1 VLIDVLRTPD
11 WLVAANLAEGMKH
24 ACSSAKDQRAIWWAC
39 WSAIL
44 LAGLL
49 LRFLD
54 STAYLFHAI
63 YDDQLMVVMARGFLQ
78 GQWSSTWASTGPA
91 TLSKPVGYPLF
102 LAGAH
107 FFPWSPV
114 WSAYLLYV
122 IGSALIAWSWFR
134 MRGSRPQATVVLAM
148 LVFNPIAFTAE
159 SNRLYRD
166 LYIMALATL
175 ALGVIF
181 VLATLLHHGAGST
194 EQRGDRADGGR
205 WLDASTMRRWGT
217 VYALVVLSGLILG
230 LAAITKPTWLWLLP
244 AAVAPVAYPLLQR
257 LWPPRLRLRRML
269 CAAMA
274 GVVALGCFWGV
285 IHVTKQLDYRH
296 YHVALL
302 DDMSSGAFERAWKL
316 WASVEAGPP
325 RRYVPIT
332 REMRLA
338 VYRVSPT
345 AAEME
350 PYLEYPKD
358 QWKLLDCSTGLRICN
373 ESGPWFEWDLLLAA
387 YRTGKVNSVRQI
399 QTYFNKVADDIA
411 RACTRGQLHCSSSP
425 VLETGLPTL
434 NQIPLLTVA
443 SDTMDG
449 LGQMVWDQ
457 QPMVR
462 ATTSWVTPAAYH
474 LWASVVPG
482 MPPLGRIT
490 RTTGG
495 AGVYPILRVMDV
507 LYRIVDLAVLA
518 AITLGLATWL
528 GAFIRRPLLR
538 RRPHPDAG
546 TISILLFVSTL
557 IGMATL
563 AVCAAAEDPV
573 YIFDGYWTDFASIA
587 QLCLVFGLFSL
598 APLRHQRFRRIR
610 LEFLTATPKA
620 GAKVPAG
627 ARREDE
633 LDEQT
638 VATG

>member
-1 VLIDVLRTPD
+1 
-11 WLVAANLAEGMKH
+11 MKH
-24 ACSSAKDQRAIWWAC
+24 AHSRAKDPRPIWWAC
-39 WSAIL
+39 WTVIV
-44 LAGLL
+44 LAGLV

-63 YDDQLMVVMARGFLQ
+63 YDDQLMVIMARGFLH

-91 TLSKPVGYPLF
+91 TLTKPVGYPLF
-102 LAGAH
+102 LAGVH
-107 FFPWSPV
+107 FLPWSPV

-122 IGSALIAWSWFR
+122 LGSVLIALGWLR
-134 MRGSRPQATVVLAM
+134 MRGSWPQATVVLAI
-148 LVFNPIAFTAE
+148 LVFNPIAFTTV
-159 SNRLYRD
+159 SNGIYRD

-175 ALGVIF
+175 AVGVIF
-181 VLATLLHHGAGST
+181 VLASFLHQGAGGT
-194 EQRGDRADGGR
+194 EQGGDRAYLGR
-205 WLDASTMRRWGT
+205 WRGAPTLRRWVT
-217 VYALVVLSGLILG
+217 IYALVVLSGLIVG
-230 LAAITKPTWLWLLP
+230 LAAITRPTWFWLLP

-257 LWPPRLRLRRML
+257 LWPPRFRLRRVV

-274 GVVALGCFWGV
+274 GVVALGCLWGV
-285 IHVTKQLDYRH
+285 INVTEQLDYRH

-350 PYLEYPKD
+350 PYLENPKD
-358 QWKLLDCSTGLRICN
+358 QWKLVDCSSSLRICD

-387 YRTGKVNSVRQI
+387 YRTGKVNSVRQV
-399 QTYFNKVADDIA
+399 QTYFDKVADDIA
-411 RACTRGQLHCSSSP
+411 RACTSGQLHCSSSP
-425 VLETGLPTL
+425 VLETGLPPL

-449 LGQMVWDQ
+449 LGQMVWDPL
-457 QPMVR
+457 PMAR
-462 ATTSWVTPAAYH
+462 TSTSWVTPAAYY
-474 LWASVVPG
+474 LWASVVPE
-482 MPPLGRIT
+482 MPPLRSIT
-490 RTTGG
+490 KTTGG
-495 AGVYPILRVMDV
+495 AGVYRILRVMDV
-507 LYRIVDLAVLA
+507 LYRIVDLAILA
-518 AITLGLATWL
+518 AITLGLATWVV
-528 GAFIRRPLLR
+528 AFVRRPLIR

-546 TISILLFVSTL
+546 LISVLLFVSTL

-563 AVCAAAEDPV
+563 ALCAAAEDPV
-573 YIFDGYWTDFASIA
+573 YLFDGYWTDFASIA

-598 APLRHQRFRRIR
+598 APLRHQSFRQIR
-610 LEFLTATPKA
+610 LEFLTATPDA
-620 GAKVPAG
+620 GAKVLAG

-633 LDEQT
+633 VDEQT